1 MWTDWALDLPGNE
14 DVTVWLHVDIFDG
27 RPLMHTVL
35 IQNMFQMV
43 IYNRSCYGPGLT
55 KYGGVSAM
63 RAGQRSRKLAN
74 VNIYAVEQRNV

>member
-1 MWTDWALDLPGNE
+1 MSTDRALDLPGNE
-14 DVTVWLHVDIFDG
+14 DITVWLHVDIFDG

-55 KYGGVSAM
+55 KCGGISAM
-63 RAGQRSRKLAN
+63 RAGQRSRKFAN